1 MGITQKIE
9 VSVGYYDFNF
19 DDVDQAIAFAKMA
32 ALTNQG
38 KKKATATIIFE
49 DQTEPKLTKEEAG
62 DTEED
67 TEDE

>member
-1 MGITQKIE
+1 MGITQKIK

-32 ALTNQG
+32 ALTNQE
-38 KKKATATIIFE
+38 KKKAIATIIFE

>member
-9 VSVGYYDFNF
+9 VSVGYFDFNF

-32 ALTNQG
+32 AMTNTEH
-38 KKKATATIIFE
+38 KKATATIIFE